1 MEHFLKNVES
11 KMEEL
16 EVLEPQDTTTG
27 KRKVTVDVMI
37 ATHADTDHFN
47 GIRYFTKRDKFQYDN
62 YVVCSLETFDNLV
75 NYKNDLRNENGDEE
89 KQMFGE
95 IGLLTVDNF
104 ATQLKLPECIKDKVK
119 IVHPDDSPLLLL
131 RNKVE
136 YENGNFERICFG
148 TSLTVNQQKD
158 EVRRIICKR
167 YNLSDTVEGFRAVE
181 KTEWNK
187 NNNKSNVSLITLIG
201 NISVGRNLLVF
212 TGDNQLIE
220 LATILKRE
228 LQRDELNRE
237 EHDQKR
243 RAFAIREQG
252 NVQELNYEF
261 EKKHIGLDNSS
272 VQLTQKIVQRCK
284 DELKKEGELSLILL
298 QVSHH
303 GSSVI
308 EEREY
313 DADQYRRNNGTAPVF
328 YELLHFY
335 LRFPAK
341 NYLISAANFQA
352 RRKSSGT
359 PSGVPEVNFNLD
371 YDFGHPHPST
381 VISILESIKEQE
393 QLGGGS
399 VKIYSTNEAAL
410 PGAQNAK
417 LDEIL
422 KYCGVANGN
431 DAQNV
436 QEDLVEFFYLTG
448 PRHNKIFHKHRG
460 MFKGEGD
467 DATWHHRLPGAN
479 LDVDG
484 KIVVEIDRWE

>member
-1 MEHFLKNVES
+1 
-11 KMEEL
+11 MEEL
-16 EVLEPQDTTTG
+16 EVLEPQDPTTG

-62 YVVCSLETFDNLV
+62 YVVCSLETFDDLV

-119 IVHPDDSPLLLL
+119 IVHPEDSPLLLL

-136 YENGNFERICFG
+136 YENGKFERICFDR
-148 TSLTVNQQKD
+148 SLTVNQQKEE
-158 EVRRIICKR
+158 EVRSIICKR

-181 KTEWNK
+181 KTERNK
-187 NNNKSNVSLITLIG
+187 NVKNSNVSLITLIG

-237 EHDQKR
+237 EHVHKR
-243 RAFAIREQG
+243 RAFAIREQR
-252 NVQELNYEF
+252 NVQELNDEF
-261 EKKHIGLDNSS
+261 NKKHRGLDNSS

-303 GSSVI
+303 GSSVT

-313 DADQYRRNNGTAPVF
+313 DADQYRRNNGTASVF

-359 PSGVPEVNFNLD
+359 PSGVPEGNFNLD

-399 VKIYSTNEAAL
+399 VNIYSTNEDAL
-410 PGAQNAK
+410 PGPQSTK

-422 KYCGVANGN
+422 EYCGVANGDGAN
-431 DAQNV
+431 NV
-436 QEDLVEFFYLTG
+436 KEDLVEFFYLTDG
-448 PRHNKIFHKHRG
+448 PGQEKIFHKHRG

-467 DATWHHRLPGAN
+467 DATWHHRLSGEN
-479 LDVDG
+479 LDDG
-484 KIVVEIDRWE
+484 RIVVEIDRWE